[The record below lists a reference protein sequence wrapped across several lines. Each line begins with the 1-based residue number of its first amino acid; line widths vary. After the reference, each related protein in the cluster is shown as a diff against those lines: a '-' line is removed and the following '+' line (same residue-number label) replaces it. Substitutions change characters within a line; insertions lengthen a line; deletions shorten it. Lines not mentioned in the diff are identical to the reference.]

1 MILTYTSFP
10 RWKYTFDH
18 HPYVQMSKPFE
29 SNFGT
34 MEDWLEVWEIFQFE
48 DCDEMGLVPFFHVE
62 NGKSTCAH

>member
-1 MILTYTSFP
+1 
-10 RWKYTFDH
+10 
-18 HPYVQMSKPFE
+18 MSKPFE

-48 DCDEMGLVPFFHVE
+48 DCDEMGLVPFFHYE